1 MRYAGLRLRHVIIG
15 MGFLFYVTNVQ
26 QLSAFSIFVMV
37 IFLGLSFFLFGCY
50 ADDDMA
56 SVWLLIG
63 AYLAVA
69 IVITASAQ
77 SHKSML
83 FWAVLSFGFLDIYL
97 EDAARWFAI
106 VPCGMAASA
115 ALYYALPIPSTR
127 ASAIYFLGNY
137 LTFVVLHMM
146 LVRLEFPVLVLVAS
160 NFVCIFWFY
169 ITVFYFFNDPGHGYE
184 ALFLAGKSMGI
195 WFAVCRG
202 LQLPLFGKEMLGKE
216 IFSDKRSK

>member
-26 QLSAFSIFVMV
+26 QLSAFSIVVMV

-50 ADDDMA
+50 ADDDMG

-83 FWAVLSFGFLDIYL
+83 FWAVLSCGFLDIYL
-97 EDAARWFAI
+97 EDTARWFTI

-115 ALYYALPIPSTR
+115 ALYYALPPAQ
-127 ASAIYFLGNY
+127 ASLIYFVGNY
-137 LTFVVLHMM
+137 VTFVVLHFVFMRRKFSIFALWVSTFM
-146 LVRLEFPVLVLVAS
+146 ALHWLLWIIGVLTDDVNSV
-160 NFVCIFWFY
+160 Y
-169 ITVFYFFNDPGHGYE
+169 DTVYYTF
-184 ALFLAGKSMGI
+184 
-195 WFAVCRG
+195 
-202 LQLPLFGKEMLGKE
+202 PLFGLWFRVCQVFRLPFFGP
-216 IFSDKRSK
+216 SNLSKKSSQS